1 MLDRILR
8 VTMLYDFYGALLTEK
23 QRSYLE
29 MHYLNDLSLSEIA
42 EETHIS
48 RQAVHDNIRRAET
61 ALEEY
66 EQALRLV
73 ERHQADRSAI
83 RQAFAQL
90 ANLPIEIR
98 QLPDIE
104 QPMKVLQSL
113 LER

>member
-83 RQAFAQL
+83 RQALSQL
-90 ANLPIEIR
+90 ANLPLEIR
-98 QLPDIE
+98 QQPDIE
-104 QPMKVLQSL
+104 QSMQVLQSL

>member
-23 QRSYLE
+23 QRSYVE

-48 RQAVHDNIRRAET
+48 RQAVHDNVRRAET

-66 EQALRLV
+66 EQALKLV
-73 ERHQADRSAI
+73 ERHEANRSAI
-83 RQAFAQL
+83 RQALVQL
-90 ANLPIEIR
+90 ESLPVEIR
-98 QLPDIE
+98 QLSDIKE
-104 QPMKVLQSL
+104 PINLLRSL
-113 LER
+113 LVP

>member
-73 ERHQADRSAI
+73 ERHQADRSVI
-83 RQAFAQL
+83 RQTLAQL
-90 ANLPIEIR
+90 ANLPLEIR

-104 QPMKVLQSL
+104 QPMKVLQGL